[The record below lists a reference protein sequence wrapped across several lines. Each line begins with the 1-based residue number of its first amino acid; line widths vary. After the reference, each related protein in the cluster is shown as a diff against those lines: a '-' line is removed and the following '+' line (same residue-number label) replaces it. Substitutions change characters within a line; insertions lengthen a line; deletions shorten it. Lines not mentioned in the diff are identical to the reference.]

1 MTGILVAKLHI
12 VSTMP
17 KVDHRN
23 KVSPRSIPTIN

>member
-23 KVSPRSIPTIN
+23 VLPWSIPTIN